1 MRRPDLVWLNRA
13 LDALPRTSFGALARE
28 VPAFR
33 SLGVAGYHVAVAMTI
48 AAALLG
54 GRSVLLAAVL
64 AAVSAFSFFGYAL
77 IRKRVRG
84 REELVL
90 LEHVWFTLACA
101 AAAARWLGGPA
112 GALDPVAVGLA
123 FFLAFG
129 RLGCTLVGCCH
140 GRPSSVGLVYDE
152 RHASDGFPRHL
163 VGVRLFPVQPL
174 ESAGLL
180 VIGATGLA
188 AIPFAR
194 PGMVLVWFLIAYATL
209 RFGLEG
215 LRGDRRPHLLGLSQ
229 SRWMAIAEAAFAIA
243 WVERDRI
250 APRDPRTLAAWAFLA
265 LTLAVALILKRA
277 FDHGARILARGHR
290 DELRSLLA
298 SLRATAT
305 STPEVAVSSLGVSL
319 ALSTAGGPDAHVSLA
334 LPGGLRDLPLACN
347 LAAAVLPSIDPD
359 RAEMGDAALHLWA
372 PPSRVGGEPGG
383 GASTADALYGAV
395 ARKAQHSAAASPVE
409 DGPSRGPG
417 DVASSSRSQPV
428 ERVPVERR
436 WYFQSPPAPR
446 PPHRARDESP

>member
-1 MRRPDLVWLNRA
+1 MPAAGPAGLNA
-13 LDALPRTSFGALARE
+13 LFDALPRTTVGALTRE
-28 VPAFR
+28 APAFR
-33 SLGVAGYHVAVAMTI
+33 SCGIAGYYLAVAATL

-54 GRSVLLAAVL
+54 GRSLLVAAVL
-64 AAVSAFSFFGYAL
+64 AAVSAFSFFAYAL
-77 IRKRVRG
+77 VRKRVRG

-90 LEHVWFTLACA
+90 LEHVWFTLACT

-152 RHASDGFPRHL
+152 RHASDGFPSHL

-188 AIPFAR
+188 AMPFAR

-229 SRWMAIAEAAFAIA
+229 SRWMAIAEAAGAIA
-243 WVERDRI
+243 WVERERI
-250 APRDPRTLAAWAFLA
+250 AARDPRTLAAWAFLA

-277 FDHGARILARGHR
+277 FDHGARLLARGHR
-290 DELRSLLA
+290 EELRSLLA
-298 SLRATAT
+298 SLGATAT
-305 STPEVAVSSLGVSL
+305 STPEVVVSSRGVSL
-319 ALSTAGGPDAHVSLA
+319 GLSTADGPGAHVSMS
-334 LPGGLRDLPLACN
+334 LPDGLRDLALACD

-359 RAEMGDAALHLWA
+359 RAEMGQAALHLWA
-372 PPSRVGGEPGG
+372 PLARVGDAPGG

-395 ARKAQHSAAASPVE
+395 VRRAQRRAAASFGE
-409 DGPSRGPG
+409 DCPSQGPG
-417 DVASSSRSQPV
+417 EVASSSGSQPV
-428 ERVPVERR
+428 DRVPAWRR
-436 WYFQSPPAPR
+436 GYFLSPPASR
-446 PPHRARDESP
+446 TPHRTREELP